1 MNRKKLLVFTFLVDI
16 LILYIFIERY
26 FNNSGKG
33 DLYTILISTLALFY
47 FSISKM
53 YMKNISKESK
63 KVFLFNVVIIYLI
76 TLGFYLKG
84 ILLWKK

>member
-84 ILLWKK
+84 ILL

>member
-1 MNRKKLLVFTFLVDI
+1 MNRKKLLVCTFLVDI

-53 YMKNISKESK
+53 YIQNISKESK

-84 ILLWKK
+84 ILL